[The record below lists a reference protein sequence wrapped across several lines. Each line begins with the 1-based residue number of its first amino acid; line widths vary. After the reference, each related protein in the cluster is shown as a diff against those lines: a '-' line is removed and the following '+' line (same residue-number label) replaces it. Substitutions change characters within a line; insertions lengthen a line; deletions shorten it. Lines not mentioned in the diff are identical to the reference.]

1 MRKVFVALTAAFALV
16 AFLSAC
22 GMGLEPAKTDTTSV
36 SLSLTVMSPLG
47 SGGSTDAGRAIIPDG
62 GYLYV
67 RMLGGPTADT
77 PSFLGPYQVT
87 ATTSMV
93 SITDIPAGQYD
104 GMFLLYADRAVHDEE
119 VTIEGVATTLGQIFS
134 LPDKDFL
141 AFVEGYEE
149 YEVEIPTEPIDEEL
163 FYEPHPVDVLL
174 AGRASIGM
182 VESPRVVDGVANSF
196 RSTMLP
202 VTPYWIP
209 VAFEMFGNP
218 MYLNELLNTFDGTV
232 YESFKGFVGI
242 PALQMIIS
250 SSNPGYT
257 GDVTLTFSNES
268 ETDTMTVNS
277 LSVYDA
283 EGVRTAAAPGPYP
296 VTMTAGQKYALT
308 VPVPDSVFDEIFF
321 YLDVSGGDPAI
332 TITLDEDVTEE
343 PEYPIPEE
351 LEPITG
357 SLNLGEYAYNFD
369 EITSV
374 MFCTAD
380 PATWFNGTLSEGE
393 PPSQVVAIATLSD
406 SGYGSYSIDGVW
418 LDSSYDGQSLYLLV
432 SGLKYET
439 VVWFSTEQMTVNSSN
454 TIYMPVTMTPL
465 IQYLIVYRWF
475 DGTGLSGYN
484 NYTSVIT
491 LSYGTGPVSTT
502 TTLYSTVTNLTE
514 GPLSGYYVSVFPIV
528 DEYSA
533 FMQLESGMEYST
545 YFQVWQSPADPAP
558 SYEYE
563 FSIYLESGQENN
575 AFIEYSIM
583 DQP

>member
-1 MRKVFVALTAAFALV
+1 
-16 AFLSAC
+16 
-22 GMGLEPAKTDTTSV
+22 MGLEPAKTDTTSV

-77 PSFLGPYQVT
+77 PGFLGPYQVT
-87 ATTSMV
+87 SASSTV
-93 SITDIPAGQYD
+93 SITEIPAGQYD
-104 GMFLLYADRAVHDEE
+104 GMFLLYADRAVHDEK
-119 VTIEGVATTLGQIFS
+119 VTIEGFATTLGQIFS

-141 AFVEGYEE
+141 AFVEGDDE
-149 YEVEIPTEPIDEEL
+149 YE
-163 FYEPHPVDVLL
+163 VDVLL

-182 VESPRVVDGVANSF
+182 VESPRVVEGKANSF
-196 RSTMLP
+196 PVTMIP

-209 VAFEMFGNP
+209 IAFGMFGNP
-218 MYLNELLNTFDGTV
+218 MYLSELLYTFDGTE

-250 SSNPGYT
+250 SINPGYT

-296 VTMTAGQKYALT
+296 VTMTAGGEYSLD

-332 TITLDEDVTEE
+332 TITLDEGGTVE
-343 PEYPIPEE
+343 PVIPETE
-351 LEPITG
+351 TITG
-357 SLNLGEYAYNFD
+357 SLDLANYAYNFD

-374 MFCTAD
+374 MFCTED
-380 PATWFNGTLSEGE
+380 PTVWFSGTLSEGE
-393 PPSQVVAIATLSD
+393 PHSEVVAIATLSD
-406 SGYGSYSIDGVW
+406 LGDGSYSIEGAW
-418 LDSSYDGQSLYLLV
+418 LDSSYDGQPLYLLV
-432 SGLKYET
+432 SGLKYGID
-439 VVWFSTEQMTVNSSN
+439 VWFSTEQMTVNSAY
-454 TIYMPVTMTPL
+454 TEYAPGIITPL
-465 IQYLIVYRWF
+465 IQYLIVYRWS
-475 DGTGLSGYN
+475 DGTGLFEYN
-484 NYTSVIT
+484 NYTSVLT
-491 LSYGTGPVSTT
+491 LSYVTGPTPTT

-533 FMQLESGMEYST
+533 FMQLETEMEYST
-545 YFQVWQSPADPAP
+545 YFQVWQNLADPSP
-558 SYEYE
+558 SYENE
-563 FSIYLESGQENN
+563 SSIYLESGQENN
-575 AFIEYSIM
+575 AFIEIVIM
-583 DQP
+583 DMP

>member
-77 PSFLGPYQVT
+77 PGFLGPYQVT
-87 ATTSMV
+87 SASSTV
-93 SITDIPAGQYD
+93 SITEIPAGQYD
-104 GMFLLYADRAVHDEE
+104 GMFLLYADRAVHDEK
-119 VTIEGVATTLGQIFS
+119 VTIEGFATTLGQIFS

-141 AFVEGYEE
+141 AFVEGDDE
-149 YEVEIPTEPIDEEL
+149 YE
-163 FYEPHPVDVLL
+163 VDVLL

-182 VESPRVVDGVANSF
+182 VESPRVVEGKANSF
-196 RSTMLP
+196 PVTMIP

-209 VAFEMFGNP
+209 IAFGMFGNP
-218 MYLNELLNTFDGTV
+218 MYLSELLYTFDGTE

-250 SSNPGYT
+250 SINPGYT

-268 ETDTMTVNS
+268 ETDIMTVNS

-296 VTMTAGQKYALT
+296 VTMTAGGEYSLD

-332 TITLDEDVTEE
+332 TITLDEGGTVE
-343 PEYPIPEE
+343 PVIPETE
-351 LEPITG
+351 TITG
-357 SLNLGEYAYNFD
+357 SLDLANYAYNFD

-374 MFCTAD
+374 MFCTED
-380 PATWFNGTLSEGE
+380 PTVWFSGTLSEGE
-393 PPSQVVAIATLSD
+393 PHSEVVAIATLSD
-406 SGYGSYSIDGVW
+406 LGDGSYSIEGAW
-418 LDSSYDGQSLYLLV
+418 LDSSYDGQPLYLLV
-432 SGLKYET
+432 SGLKYGID
-439 VVWFSTEQMTVNSSN
+439 VWFSTEQMTVNSAY
-454 TIYMPVTMTPL
+454 TEYAPGIITPL
-465 IQYLIVYRWF
+465 IQYLIVYRWS
-475 DGTGLSGYN
+475 DGTGLFEYN
-484 NYTSVIT
+484 NYTSVLT
-491 LSYGTGPVSTT
+491 LSYVTGPTPTT

-533 FMQLESGMEYST
+533 FMQLETEMEYST
-545 YFQVWQSPADPAP
+545 YFQVWQNLADPSP
-558 SYEYE
+558 SYENE
-563 FSIYLESGQENN
+563 SSIYLESGQENN
-575 AFIEYSIM
+575 AFIEIVIM
-583 DQP
+583 DMP